1 MTISHRETNL
11 FLILVEVSL
20 QRQQLIML
28 IIIIKGYK
36 LNVILK

>member
-1 MTISHRETNL
+1 MTISHREKNL

>member
-28 IIIIKGYK
+28 IIIINGYK